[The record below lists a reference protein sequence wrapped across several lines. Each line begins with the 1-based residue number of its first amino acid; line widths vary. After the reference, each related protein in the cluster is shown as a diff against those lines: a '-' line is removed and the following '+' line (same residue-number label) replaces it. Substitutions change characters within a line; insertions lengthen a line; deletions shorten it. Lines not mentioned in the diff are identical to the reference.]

1 MTKGEQVLG
10 KETYYI
16 TTPIYYPSDRLH
28 IGHAYTTVFCDAVAR
43 WRRFS
48 GDEVF
53 FLTGSD
59 EHGLKVQRAA
69 QAKGKDP
76 KTHVDEIVATFKELW
91 RRLDI
96 SYDDFI
102 RTTEPRHEKVVQHI
116 FQKLYDQGDIYKGSY
131 DGWYCTPCE
140 SFWPESKLADG
151 NCPDCGRPV
160 EWVEEESY
168 FFRMSRYADRLL
180 AHIEAHPEFIQPE
193 SRRNEM
199 ISFIRGGLEDL
210 SVSRTT
216 FQWGI
221 PVPFDP
227 KHVTYVWI
235 DALTNYL
242 TGIGYLQDEAKY
254 QKWWPADCHVVGK
267 DILRFHTVI
276 WPAILLAAGIPLPKQ
291 VYAHGWLL
299 SDTGKMSKSK
309 GNVVDPNRL
318 IDHFGADAIRYFLL
332 REVTFGQDAR
342 YNTQALVERIN
353 SDLAND
359 LGNSLHRSVAM
370 LGRFCGGVIPEPG
383 DPEPR
388 DLALRELAERTR
400 TAVDEGVRSLHLSQA
415 LIDLWQLVRAV
426 NKYIDESEPWA
437 LAREKQTGR
446 LATVMYHVFEAL
458 RIVGLLVSPF
468 LPRTGAKILEQLG
481 IERPLSEFTFGDTAW
496 GGTVPGVGAKGGDPI
511 FPRLDVDETLDRLA
525 AENERLEAAAAPKA
539 PDTSSKLPS
548 HGDPSDLRAKSA
560 FNNGGGK
567 TSGESQ
573 PPGRPKAEDA
583 LKTKDEF
590 KAKETKQVAEES
602 GLISI
607 EEFGKVQ
614 LRLAKVLEAG
624 RVEGADKLLKLK
636 VDLGGETRQIV
647 AGIAKHYEPQSLV
660 GKLIVVVA
668 NLRPAKLRGEVSQGM
683 LLAASDENGNLAL
696 VTVEK
701 ELPPGSTVR

>member
-1 MTKGEQVLG
+1 MSKG
-10 KETYYI
+10 TYYI

-43 WRRFS
+43 WRRFL
-48 GDEVF
+48 GEEVF

-69 QAKGKDP
+69 EAKGKDP
-76 KTHVDEIVATFKELW
+76 KTHVDEIVATFQELW

-102 RTTEPRHEKVVQHI
+102 RTTEPRHKEVVQHI

-140 SFWPESKLADG
+140 AFWAESKLESG

-168 FFRMSRYADRLL
+168 FFRISEYADRLL
-180 AHIEAHPEFIQPE
+180 EHIEANPEFIQPD

-199 ISFIRGGLEDL
+199 VSFIKSGLEDL

-216 FQWGI
+216 FKWGI

-242 TGIGYLQDEAKY
+242 TGIGYLHNDSEY

-318 IDHFGADAIRYFLL
+318 IDHFGSDAIRYFLL

-359 LGNSLHRSVAM
+359 LGNSLHRSIAM
-370 LGRFCGGVIPEPG
+370 LGKFCNGTIPEPG
-383 DPEPR
+383 EPEPT
-388 DLALRELAERTR
+388 DLALRELAEKTAI
-400 TAVDEGVRSLHLSQA
+400 AVDKEVRSLHLSQA
-415 LIDLWQLVRAV
+415 LVELWHLVRAI

-437 LAREKQTGR
+437 LAREQRTDR
-446 LATVMYHVFEAL
+446 LATVMYYVFEAL
-458 RIVGLLVSPF
+458 RIVGLLIAPF
-468 LPRTGAKILEQLG
+468 LPGIGAKIFDQLS
-481 IERPLSEFTFGDTAW
+481 IDRSPTEFAFADAAW
-496 GGTVPGVGAKGGDPI
+496 GATTPGVKVKGGAPI
-511 FPRLDVDETLDRLA
+511 VPRLDVEETLDRLV
-525 AENERLEAAAAPKA
+525 AENERLEKEAAAPEA
-539 PDTSSKLPS
+539 ADANASSAN
-548 HGDPSDLRAKSA
+548 HGDE
-560 FNNGGGK
+560 N
-567 TSGESQ
+567 E
-573 PPGRPKAEDA
+573 
-583 LKTKDEF
+583 LKV
-590 KAKETKQVAEES
+590 KETKPVEES
-602 GLISI
+602 NGLISI
-607 EEFGKVQ
+607 DDFSKVQ
-614 LRLAKVLEAG
+614 LKVAKVLEAG
-624 RVEGADKLLKLK
+624 KVEGADKLLKLK
-636 VDLGGETRQIV
+636 VDVGGEQRQIV
-647 AGIAKHYEPQSLV
+647 AGIAKHYEPDSLV

-668 NLRPAKLRGEVSQGM
+668 NLKPAKLRGEISQGM
-683 LLAASDENGNLAL
+683 LLAASDESGELAL

-701 ELPPGSTVR
+701 DLPPGSAVR